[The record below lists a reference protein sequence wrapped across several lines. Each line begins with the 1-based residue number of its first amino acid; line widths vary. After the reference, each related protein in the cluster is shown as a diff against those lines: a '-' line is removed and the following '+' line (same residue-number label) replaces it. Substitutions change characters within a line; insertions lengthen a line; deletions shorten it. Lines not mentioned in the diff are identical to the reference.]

1 MSSASART
9 ISSPSQSGMAAPKV
23 ATPSK
28 PVALYT
34 PAAIGWIAF
43 FCTLPAG
50 FVLAALN
57 CRKAGQGRRGG
68 LRLVGA
74 FATLVL
80 LWAVIGNAGA
90 LSGALS
96 LALEIAGIIYLVR
109 DARVQRRAC
118 RETIGVY
125 DAPTTNALIIG
136 IIVLVVTVALM
147 VGYVSR
153 VIG

>member
-1 MSSASART
+1 MSSASARPLPT
-9 ISSPSQSGMAAPKV
+9 PSQPGMAAPKL

-57 CRKAGQGRRGG
+57 YRKAGQGRRGI
-68 LRLVGA
+68 LQFVGA
-74 FATLVL
+74 FVTLVL

-90 LSGALS
+90 LRGLLS
-96 LALEIAGIIYLVR
+96 LALEIAGIAYLVR
-109 DARVQRRAC
+109 DARAQRRAC
-118 RETIGVY
+118 RETIGAY
-125 DAPTTNALIIG
+125 DAPTANAVFIG
-136 IIVLVVTVALM
+136 VLVLVVTVALM